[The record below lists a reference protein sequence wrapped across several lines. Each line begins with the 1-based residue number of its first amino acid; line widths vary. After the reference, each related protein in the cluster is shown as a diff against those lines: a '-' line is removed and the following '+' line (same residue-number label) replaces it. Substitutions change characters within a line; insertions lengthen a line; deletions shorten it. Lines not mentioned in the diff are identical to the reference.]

1 MQGRNKRHVG
11 AEYEALAAQYLER
24 KGYQILAR
32 NYRNPYGEIDIIARM
47 GDVIVFCEI
56 KYRANMRYGDPLE
69 AVDVRKQRR
78 ISKVALY
85 YCAGSKALPNVSYR
99 FDVIGIY
106 GDGRVEQIENAF
118 YFQR

>member
-1 MQGRNKRHVG
+1 MSMNKRQVG
-11 AEYEALAAQYLER
+11 TDYEAMAARYLEQ
-24 KGYQILAR
+24 KGYNILER
-32 NYRNPYGEIDIIARM
+32 NYRNPYGEIDIIARAGNM
-47 GDVIVFCEI
+47 IVFCEV
-56 KYRANMRYGDPLE
+56 KYRKGNRYGDPLA

-85 YCAGSKALPNVSYR
+85 YTAGRKAPENVFYR

-106 GDGRVEQIENAF
+106 GDDRIEHIENAF